1 MAQLVKLQ
9 DYVSRY
15 QKDLKR
21 YPTQFVRLKRIQ
33 WDRMKEEWES
43 GEKIT
48 IWDQED
54 PVDVEEK
61 QHKGFLKRIMKFTHK
76 KKTASW
82 EEDIDSEDK
91 EDIFH
96 QINEEITNHGVEE
109 EIDSEESSTFMF
121 QQTILYHPQTIEDLK
136 RMYMD
141 QLFQFQIKWASA
153 TLREKSYVNPKYYRD
168 SLLRAFTQRLPD
180 SYLLFYYPIFQIK
193 KAPVE
198 IGIIIL
204 TPTECICIQVLEEE
218 VQAVFV
224 EDGSRFWKKK
234 VGKIDK
240 KVLSPLLGLNRM
252 ESIVKKIFKQNEI
265 DLPIRKVV
273 LSRNGYIDYPGSSFG
288 VEFIDKR
295 KYADWFAHLKKNPSP
310 MKHMQFK
317 AAQFLLNSVQ
327 TTSYNRIDEDEQVHN
342 IPSMESESFEEERT

>member
-21 YPTQFVRLKRIQ
+21 YPTQFVRLKKIQ
-33 WDRMKEEWES
+33 WARMKEDWES

-48 IWDQED
+48 NWEHED
-54 PVDVEEK
+54 EIEVEEK
-61 QHKGFLKRIMKFTHK
+61 PHKSFLKRIMPFTRK
-76 KKTASW
+76 KKLAPW
-82 EEDIDSEDK
+82 EEEDTDSDYK
-91 EDIFH
+91 EDFFN
-96 QINEEITNHGVEE
+96 QINEELEDQDSDE
-109 EIDSEESSTFMF
+109 EILQEESNTFTF
-121 QQTILYHPQTIEDLK
+121 QPTILYQPQTIEELK
-136 RMYMD
+136 RMYID
-141 QLFQFQIKWASA
+141 QLFQFQLKWASS

-180 SYLLFYYPIFQIK
+180 SYLLFYYPIFQVK

-198 IGIIIL
+198 MGIIIL
-204 TPTECICIQVLEEE
+204 TPTDCICIQVLEEE

-224 EDGSRFWKKK
+224 GDGSRFWKKK

-240 KVLSPLLGLNRM
+240 KVLSPLIGLNRM
-252 ESIVKKIFKQNEI
+252 ESIVKQIFKQNEI
-265 DLPIRKVV
+265 DLPVRKVV
-273 LSRNGYIDYPGSSFG
+273 LSRNGYIDYPGSSYD

-295 KYADWFAHLKKNPSP
+295 KYSDWFAHLKKNPSP

-327 TTSYNRIDEDEQVHN
+327 TTSYHRLDENDNNN
-342 IPSMESESFEEERT
+342 IPSEKMQSLEEERT